1 MIFSQISLA
10 PDDPILGLTDAFKA
24 DQRLEK
30 VNLGVGIYKD
40 ESGNTPILACVKQ
53 AEALL
58 VEQEQSKSYLG
69 ITGVEQYNNAVLT
82 LLFGQDS
89 SLVNQHRAAAIQ
101 APGGTGALRIAAEF
115 IARNTPSNKIWISN
129 PTWANHKSV
138 FNAAGLTIQEYRY
151 YEAETH
157 SLDFSGMLSDLAQAT
172 AGDIVLLHA
181 CCHNPTG
188 IDPSLEQW
196 QSIADLCR
204 EKSLV
209 PLFDFAYQGFGSG
222 IEEDAQGLRLVAE
235 QVPELLIASSF
246 SKNFGLYNERT
257 GAVTLVAAT
266 KDDKVRALSQ
276 IKKVIRSNYSN
287 PPAHGALIV
296 SVILS
301 DASLRAK
308 WEAELTEMRT
318 RIAQMRQL
326 FVETLSSYGVSQDFS
341 FIANQNGMFSFS
353 GLNQQQVARLKEEF
367 GIYIVG
373 SGRISVAGMTQ
384 SNIPV
389 ICKAIAAVL

>member
-89 SLVNQHRAAAIQ
+89 RLVNQHRAAAIQ

-318 RIAQMRQL
+318 RIAKMRQL